1 MEAREITL
9 GYLRFLLRRAAT
21 LVFIALLATTFTLML
36 VGGFGVMDRLI
47 IAEIRRGARQEVIL
61 NPKLQGLPREE
72 IERRID
78 ELAQE
83 RILTAGLDKPFYQ
96 RMPKYLLQVL
106 TWDFGSAQFLT
117 SDSGSTRVKDI
128 IFERLPRTALLF
140 TTGSILSV
148 LSGLAIGLSMGK
160 RPGGLLDRS
169 MTGFAMIS
177 YSLPLWWTGML
188 MILIFSTRLR
198 ILPPGGFISV
208 PPPENP
214 ILYGLDV
221 LRHMLLP
228 LGTMV
233 LVSFGG
239 MAYITRNIIAGIF
252 QQDYIF
258 AARARGIPERI
269 ITYRHALRAASP
281 PIVTI
286 AGFSIVFSIFGAII
300 SETVF
305 NWKGMGLL
313 FWEAINVQDVPVL
326 LGLTYVS
333 IFLYILLI
341 FLLDLTYAFL
351 DPRFRAAMG

>member
-1 MEAREITL
+1 MAL
-9 GYLRFLLRRAAT
+9 GFLHFLIRRAVT
-21 LVFIALLATTFTLML
+21 LAFVALLATSATLML
-36 VGGFGVMDRLI
+36 VGGFGIMDRLAI
-47 IAEIRRGARQEVIL
+47 EGIRREARQEVIL

-72 IERRID
+72 IERKID
-78 ELAQE
+78 ELAYE
-83 RILTAGLDKPFYQ
+83 RILSAGLDRPFYQ
-96 RMPKYLLQVL
+96 RIPKYLSQVI

-128 IFERLPRTALLF
+128 ILERLPRTALLF

-148 LSGLAIGLSMGK
+148 LLGLAVGLSMGR

-169 MTGFAMIS
+169 ITGFAMVS

-188 MILIFSTRLR
+188 MILVFSAQLR
-198 ILPPGGFISV
+198 ILPPGGFVSI
-208 PPPENP
+208 PPPEDP

-228 LGTMV
+228 LVTML
-233 LVSFGG
+233 LVNFGG
-239 MAYITRNIIAGIF
+239 MAYITRNIIVGIF

-258 AARARGIPERI
+258 TARARGIPERI
-269 ITYRHALRAASP
+269 VAYRHALRAASP

-313 FWEAINVQDVPVL
+313 FWEAINMQDVPVI

-341 FLLDLTYAFL
+341 FILDLTYAFL
-351 DPRFRAAMG
+351 DPRVRAAMG

>member
-1 MEAREITL
+1 M
-9 GYLRFLLRRAAT
+9 GYLKFLLKRAVT
-21 LVFIALLATTFTLML
+21 LAFVALLATSATLML
-36 VGGFGVMDRLI
+36 VGGFGIMDELI
-47 IAEIRRGARQEVIL
+47 IDEIRREARQEVIL

-72 IERRID
+72 IERRIN

-83 RILTAGLDKPFYQ
+83 RIISAGLDKPFYQ
-96 RMPKYLLQVL
+96 RAPKYLLQVI

-117 SDSGSTRVKDI
+117 SDSGSTRVRDI

-148 LSGLAIGLSMGK
+148 LVGLAVGLLMGR
-160 RPGGLLDRS
+160 RPGSLLDRS
-169 MTGFAMIS
+169 MTGFAMAS

-188 MILIFSTRLR
+188 MILIFSTQLR
-198 ILPPGGFISV
+198 ILPPGGFVSV
-208 PPPENP
+208 PPPEDS

-228 LGTMV
+228 LITML

-239 MAYITRNIIAGIF
+239 MAYVTRNIIVGVF

-258 AARARGIPERI
+258 TARARGVPERI

-313 FWEAINVQDVPVL
+313 FWEAINMQDVPVI

-333 IFLYILLI
+333 IFLYVILI

-351 DPRFRAAMG
+351 DPRVRAAMG

>member
-1 MEAREITL
+1 MD
-9 GYLRFLLRRAAT
+9 YLKFLLKRAVT
-21 LVFIALLATTFTLML
+21 LAFVALLATSATLML
-36 VGGFGVMDRLI
+36 IGGFGIMDRLI
-47 IAEIRRGARQEVIL
+47 VDEIRREARQEVIL

-72 IERRID
+72 IEERIN

-83 RILTAGLDKPFYQ
+83 RILSAGLDKPFYQ
-96 RMPKYLLQVL
+96 RAPKYLLQVL

-117 SDSGSTRVKDI
+117 SDSGSTRVRDI
-128 IFERLPRTALLF
+128 IFERLPKTALLF

-148 LSGLAIGLSMGK
+148 LVGLAVGLLMGR

-169 MTGFAMIS
+169 MTGFAMAS

-188 MILIFSTRLR
+188 MILVFSTQLK
-198 ILPPGGFISV
+198 ILPPGGFVSV
-208 PPPENP
+208 PPPEDP

-228 LGTMV
+228 LVTML

-239 MAYITRNIIAGIF
+239 MAYVTRNIITGVF
-252 QQDYIF
+252 HQDYIF
-258 AARARGIPERI
+258 TARARGIPERI
-269 ITYRHALRAASP
+269 VTYKHALRAASP

-313 FWEAINVQDVPVL
+313 FWEAINMQDVPVI

-333 IFLYILLI
+333 IFLYVLLI

-351 DPRFRAAMG
+351 DPRVRAAMG